1 MTVVWALVAFVVG
14 LVVGWLIASS
24 NCRGRVADLEGQIQS
39 LKGSLAEREQTVG
52 SLENR
57 VRELEKSLS
66 AASKAEPA
74 PVPVEEPEPV
84 GPPDDLKRIEGI
96 GPRISQVLQSAGIRT
111 FDQLAQTS
119 VADLEEILTKA
130 DLRLAD
136 PATWPDQAR
145 LAAAGEW
152 RSLEIFQER
161 LKGGRR
167 V

>member
-24 NCRGRVADLEGQIQS
+24 SCRGRVADLESRIQN
-39 LKGSLAEREQTVG
+39 LKGSLAERDRTVG

-57 VRELEKSLS
+57 IRELEES
-66 AASKAEPA
+66 ASAVSQAEPA
-74 PVPVEEPEPV
+74 AVAVEEPEPV

-96 GPRISQVLQSAGIRT
+96 GPRISQLLQSEGIRT
-111 FDQLAQTS
+111 FQQLAEAS
-119 VADLEEILTKA
+119 VADLGEILSRA
-130 DLRLAD
+130 NLRLAD
-136 PATWPDQAR
+136 PATWPDQAG